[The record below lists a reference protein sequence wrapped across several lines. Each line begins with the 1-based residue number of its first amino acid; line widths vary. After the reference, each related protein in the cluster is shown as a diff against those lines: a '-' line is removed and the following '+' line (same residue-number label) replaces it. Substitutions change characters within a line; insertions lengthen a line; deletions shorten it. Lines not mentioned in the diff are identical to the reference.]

1 MPIVVRRLLLTLPSV
16 ALACYLAATPSGQ
29 NASAVRGEWRYYG
42 ADAAGTKYSPL
53 DQITRD
59 NVRNLKIV
67 WRWKA
72 ENFGPRPEFNWE
84 ATPLMVNGVL
94 YITAV
99 TRRDVV
105 AIDAATGETLWL
117 SRHDEGRRGQIAPRQ
132 VNRGVGY
139 WSNGRDERVIYITPG
154 YHLIALNAK
163 TGQPVTD
170 FGYNGAVDL
179 YEGLDRPAPQ
189 DGAIGASSPPIV
201 VGDVVVVG
209 AALLAGAAPT
219 SKENIAGHIRGYDI
233 HTGKRVWIF
242 HTIPEPGE
250 LGNDTWKNDSWSY
263 TGNTGAWGPLAA
275 DLELGY
281 VYIPVETPTGDY
293 YGGHRKGNNLFA
305 ESLVC
310 LDAKTGKRVWHYQFV
325 HHGIWDYDIP
335 TAPNLVDITVNGR
348 KIKAIAQV
356 TKQSFTFVFDRVTG
370 QPVWP
375 IEERPVPQTDVP
387 GEETSPTQP
396 FPTKPPPFDRQ
407 GMQADDVIDFTPA
420 LKAEGL
426 KLLTQYRTGPLFTP
440 PSAFDPKGTK
450 GTLQLPSTGGG
461 ANWQGAAV
469 DPETGI
475 LYVSSNTAPAVIALI
490 KDTQRSSM
498 DWITGGGEG
507 GGARGRGAAGAPQ
520 ITGDHLGPQG
530 LPLVKPPY
538 GRITAIDL
546 NTGDHV
552 WMVPNG
558 DTPESIKNHPAL
570 KGVNLP
576 RTGSPEHAGLFVT
589 KTLVFAGEGSGL
601 FGSAAAFG
609 GGGPMF
615 RALDKQTGATVFE
628 MKLPANQTGIPMSY
642 AVNGRQFIA
651 LTIGARGQPAELIAL
666 AVQE

>member
-1 MPIVVRRLLLTLPSV
+1 MPTMDRRLLFALPV
-16 ALACYLAATPSGQ
+16 AALAWYLGAAPAGQ
-29 NASAVRGEWRYYG
+29 SAAPVKGEWRYYG

-53 DQITRD
+53 DQINKD
-59 NVRNLKIV
+59 NVKNLKIA
-67 WRWKA
+67 WRWKS
-72 ENFGPRPEFNWE
+72 ENFGPRPEFNSE
-84 ATPLMVNGVL
+84 AAPLMVNGVL
-94 YITAV
+94 YVTAG

-117 SRHDEGRRGQIAPRQ
+117 WRYDEGRRGQAAPRQ
-132 VNRGVGY
+132 VNRGVAY
-139 WSNGRDERVIYITPG
+139 WSNGRDERILYITPG

-163 TGQPVTD
+163 TGQAIPD
-170 FGYNGAVDL
+170 FGQNGAVDL
-179 YEGLDRPAPQ
+179 YEGLDRAAPK

-201 VGDVVVVG
+201 VGDVAVVG
-209 AALLAGAAPT
+209 AALVSGTAPN

-242 HTIPEPGE
+242 HTIPVPGE
-250 LGNDTWKNDSWSY
+250 MGNDTWKNDSWSY

-275 DLELGY
+275 DLDLGY

-293 YGGHRKGNNLFA
+293 YGGDRKGNNLFA

-348 KIKAIAQV
+348 RIKAVAQV
-356 TKQSFTFVFDRVTG
+356 TKQAFTFVFDRVTG
-370 QPVWP
+370 EPVWP
-375 IEERPVPQTDVP
+375 IEERAVPQTDVP

-396 FPTKPPPFDRQ
+396 HPTRPAPFDRQ
-407 GMQADDVIDFTPA
+407 GVQADNVIDFTPELHEEA
-420 LKAEGL
+420 LKIL
-426 KLLTQYRTGPLFTP
+426 KQYRTGPLFTP
-440 PSAFDPKGTK
+440 PSRLDPNGTK
-450 GTLQLPSTGGG
+450 GTLQLPATNGG

-475 LYVSSNTAPAVIALI
+475 LYVSSSAAAAVIALV
-490 KDTQRSSM
+490 KDPRRSTV
-498 DWITGGGEG
+498 DWINGGAAEG
-507 GGARGRGAAGAPQ
+507 GGRAAGPQ
-520 ITGDHLGPQG
+520 IAGDHLGPQG

-538 GRITAIDL
+538 GRITAINL

-570 KGVNLP
+570 KGLTIP
-576 RTGSPEHAGLFVT
+576 PTGSAEHAGVFVT
-589 KTLVFAGEGSGL
+589 KTLVFAGEGAGL
-601 FGSAAAFG
+601 FGSAAAYL

-615 RALDKQTGATVFE
+615 RALDKNTGATVFE
-628 MKLPANQTGIPMSY
+628 MKLPANQSGIPMSY
-642 AVNGRQFIA
+642 AVNGRQYIA
-651 LTIGARGQPAELIAL
+651 MMIGGRNQPAELIAL